1 VAYFSAIG
9 ALEFE
14 DWKDADIDPQPV
26 EFYDIDGK
34 KLHYLFSVYD
44 SKQLIGRI
52 EVNANKTLG
61 YPVQA
66 FEFDPRPFD
75 QNKAMEKS
83 IEIANDKYPSGEI
96 QSTRMVVYSYPK
108 FGAMSLVID
117 KATGNKHRVIVD
129 AYSFELIPD
138 KEPTENEP
146 GIWSV
151 YDSISENKA
160 GKNVARWDSSSEV
173 IELMQQPYTD
183 AQKDLS
189 RIGSKELDVPLYG
202 QEENYYC
209 APATAQMIAKYYGVT
224 HTQDYIFGVMD
235 GDTGGC
241 SYSEQLD
248 YYKASNGLDKDGS
261 YYDSTPDF
269 NDVVSEINSG
279 RPLRSGVTGHARA
292 CIGYQDYGIRYISI
306 NDPWPVNSG
315 SNRLEVWGNV
325 VNHIFVKD

>member
-1 VAYFSAIG
+1 
-9 ALEFE
+9 
-14 DWKDADIDPQPV
+14 
-26 EFYDIDGK
+26 
-34 KLHYLFSVYD
+34 
-44 SKQLIGRI
+44 
-52 EVNANKTLG
+52 
-61 YPVQA
+61 
-66 FEFDPRPFD
+66 
-75 QNKAMEKS
+75 
-83 IEIANDKYPSGEI
+83 
-96 QSTRMVVYSYPK
+96 
-108 FGAMSLVID
+108 
-117 KATGNKHRVIVD
+117 
-129 AYSFELIPD
+129 
-138 KEPTENEP
+138 
-146 GIWSV
+146 
-151 YDSISENKA
+151 
-160 GKNVARWDSSSEV
+160 
-173 IELMQQPYTD
+173 MQQPYTD
-183 AQKDLS
+183 AQNDLS